1 MTKRSQVPRHPCFRC
16 WWHLFAQQV
25 PILLIVLILYL
36 VFGGEP
42 DDEDAIDNDDDD
54 DENGEAE
61 KEGTSDGSL
70 ITGTLL

>member
-1 MTKRSQVPRHPCFRC
+1 MR
-16 WWHLFAQQV
+16 
-25 PILLIVLILYL
+25 ILSIVLILCL

-42 DDEDAIDNDDDD
+42 DDEDAADNDDHD